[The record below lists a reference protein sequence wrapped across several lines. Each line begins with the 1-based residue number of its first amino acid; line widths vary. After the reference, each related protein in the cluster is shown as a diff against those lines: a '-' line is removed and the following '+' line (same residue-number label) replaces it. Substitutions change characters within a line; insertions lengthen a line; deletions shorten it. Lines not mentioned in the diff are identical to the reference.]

1 MLQATQ
7 FSEIHSTSQDLPSP
21 IDALIAQAAER
32 AAANSP
38 HLQLLP
44 AISSS
49 ERAAFRLSAGIT
61 LATNAWRLSRR
72 QREVLVLATQGLTN
86 KQMAFEL
93 GCCLKTIEVHV
104 TGLLKKAGVARRNE
118 LVAKLIHTYT

>member
-1 MLQATQ
+1 MLQANQ
-7 FSEIHSTSQDLPSP
+7 FSEIHAINQELPSP
-21 IDALIAQAAER
+21 IDALIAQASER
-32 AAANSP
+32 ATVDSP

-44 AISSS
+44 SLSSS
-49 ERAAFRLSAGIT
+49 ERTAFRLSTGIA
-61 LATNAWRLSRR
+61 LAAEAWRLSRR
-72 QREVLVLATQGLTN
+72 QREVLVLSTQGLTN

-93 GCCLKTIEVHV
+93 SCCLKTIEVHV

>member
-1 MLQATQ
+1 MLQASK
-7 FSEIHSTSQDLPSP
+7 FSEIHATTDQLPSP
-21 IDALIAQAAER
+21 IDALIAQASER
-32 AAANSP
+32 AAASP

-49 ERAAFRLSAGIT
+49 ERTAFRLSAGIT
-61 LATNAWRLSRR
+61 LATDAWRLSRR

-93 GCCLKTIEVHV
+93 GCCPKTIEVHV

>member
-1 MLQATQ
+1 MLQASK
-7 FSEIHSTSQDLPSP
+7 FSEIYATTDQLPSP
-21 IDALIAQAAER
+21 IDALIAQASER
-32 AAANSP
+32 TAPDSP

-49 ERAAFRLSAGIT
+49 ERAAFRLSAGII
-61 LATNAWRLSRR
+61 LATEAWRLSRR
-72 QREVLVLATQGLTN
+72 QREILVLATQGLTN

-93 GCCLKTIEVHV
+93 GCCPKTIEVHV